1 MLDSTTAQIGH
12 TLVELLVTL
21 GLVAILSAAAGPSL
35 AGWLLDIRR
44 DAAVMATLHAVHMAR
59 QLASV
64 RAEDVGLCG
73 SHDEIGCSGSTD
85 WSGTLLVATDG
96 GQARRSLPVGDAA
109 RLRSNRAEIRF
120 EAGTGHA
127 SPSTVTICDRR
138 GTTAARAVIVSR
150 SGRPRATGPGEGA
163 ATC

>member
-1 MLDSTTAQIGH
+1 MLDTTTAQTGH

-44 DAAVMATLHAVHMAR
+44 DAAVMATLHAVHVAR

-64 RAEDVGLCG
+64 RAEDVSLCG
-73 SHDEIGCSGSTD
+73 SRDEIGCSGSTD

-109 RLRSNRAEIRF
+109 RLRANRAEIRF

-150 SGRPRATGPGEGA
+150 SGRPRATGPGDGA
-163 ATC
+163 VAC